1 MVRRWMMM
9 LAAACLALGLPAA
22 AMQADDIASSKL
34 RVAWTEFKAL
44 YDSNKAV
51 VVDVRSAE
59 AFEGGHIP
67 GARSIPLDKVAAHA
81 DELKKLNRPILVY
94 CA

>member
-1 MVRRWMMM
+1 MTM
-9 LAAACLALGLPAA
+9 LTAACLALGLPLA
-22 AMQADDIASSKL
+22 AMQADDLASPKL
-34 RVAWTEFKAL
+34 RVDWTEFKAL
-44 YDSNKAV
+44 YDANKAV

-67 GARSIPLDKVAAHA
+67 GARSIPLATVAAHA
-81 DELKKLNRPILVY
+81 GELKKLNRPILVY